1 MLCARNRPCLTPR
14 GSHTAVCEAA
24 SLTPFPDGKLGSEA
38 VLHVQGTWLR
48 APGTP
53 LPSPPGEGSHSGRQ
67 GQKYEIPGSAD
78 ATPGRCPLRLSNGAL
93 ASLYTGSP
101 LQVNSDFFQLMFFWA
116 ANSTSACKTSPGG

>member
-14 GSHTAVCEAA
+14 GSHTAVCEVA
-24 SLTPFPDGKLGSEA
+24 SLTPFPYGKLGSEA

-53 LPSPPGEGSHSGRQ
+53 LPSPPGEGSRSGRQ

-78 ATPGRCPLRLSNGAL
+78 ATPGRCLLRLSNGAL
-93 ASLYTGSP
+93 ASLTQGAPYK
-101 LQVNSDFFQLMFFWA
+101 
-116 ANSTSACKTSPGG
+116 STAIFPTDVLLGCELNLCL